1 MIDPAQMSQSQSFT
15 TEEMSQIKA
24 VQQKHLDIQL
34 AFGQIHVAEIQ
45 LEEQLEQLDVTREQL
60 EDELQLIRDEETAL
74 VSKIN
79 QKYGEGVLDQKTG
92 TFTPAA
98 PEAPGAPAPGP
109 ASAPVPQPAPVPVP
123 QPVPQPAPAPA
134 PAPVSV
140 PQPAPVAEPA
150 PTPVAKKPPRKP
162 RKKRTPR
169 RALTDK

>member
-79 QKYGEGVLDQKTG
+79 QKYQFHNQLRYQYH
-92 TFTPAA
+92 
-98 PEAPGAPAPGP
+98 
-109 ASAPVPQPAPVPVP
+109 SQYHS
-123 QPVPQPAPAPA
+123 QHQH
-134 PAPVSV
+134 
-140 PQPAPVAEPA
+140 QHQHQY
-150 PTPVAKKPPRKP
+150 RYHNQHQ
-162 RKKRTPR
+162 
-169 RALTDK
+169 